1 MPTAVDSR
9 SGTEPGDGREVS
21 VRILLRLEASGGQG
35 VVGVVAVIGLFS
47 ATLAVGLLGYIGFQ
61 DRKADK
67 QAQANLLS
75 AVQMALVYRANHGSY
90 AGMDTVDLRKIDPR
104 LSTTLTVASAQ
115 RGSYCLA
122 DNVHGRAWS
131 IAGSGPYKANARFT
145 ANATCT

>member
-1 MPTAVDSR
+1 M
-9 SGTEPGDGREVS
+9 
-21 VRILLRLEASGGQG
+21 RIPRRLEASSGQG
-35 VVGVVAVIGLFS
+35 LLGSVAVIGLFS

-104 LSTTLTVASAQ
+104 LSTTVTVAAA
-115 RGSYCLA
+115 RRDKYCLA

-131 IAGSGPYKANARFT
+131 IAGSGPYEANARFT

>member
-1 MPTAVDSR
+1 M
-9 SGTEPGDGREVS
+9 
-21 VRILLRLEASGGQG
+21 RIPRRLEASSGQG
-35 VVGVVAVIGLFS
+35 LLGSVAVIGLFS

-75 AVQMALVYRANHGSY
+75 AVQMALVYRATHGSY
-90 AGMDTVDLRKIDPR
+90 AGMNTVDLRKIDPR
-104 LSTTLTVASAQ
+104 LSATLTVVSAR
-115 RGSYCLA
+115 RGTYCLA

-131 IAGSGPYKANARFT
+131 TAGSGPNKANARFT

>member
-1 MPTAVDSR
+1 M
-9 SGTEPGDGREVS
+9 
-21 VRILLRLEASGGQG
+21 RILRRLEASGGQG
-35 VVGVVAVIGLFS
+35 LLGFVAVIGLFS

-104 LSTTLTVASAQ
+104 LSTTLTVACGTARQVLPRGQ
-115 RGSYCLA
+115 R
-122 DNVHGRAWS
+122 
-131 IAGSGPYKANARFT
+131 AREGLEHRWLRPI
-145 ANATCT
+145 